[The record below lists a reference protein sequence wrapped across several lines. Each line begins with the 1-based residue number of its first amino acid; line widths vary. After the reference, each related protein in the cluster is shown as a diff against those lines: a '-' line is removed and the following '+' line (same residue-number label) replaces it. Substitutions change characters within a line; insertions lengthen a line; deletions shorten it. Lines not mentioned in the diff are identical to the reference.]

1 MIIVCPYSLV
11 QSLVARHKVG
21 HVVSLLAPET
31 QHLAIETIDQ
41 RRHLRLSFHDIV
53 EEMEGLTTPQPSD
66 TEKLVRFFDEWDK
79 ADPMLIH
86 CWAGISRSTAAC
98 FTAMCM
104 LRPNSDEEQLALHLR
119 ELSPSASPNR
129 LIVSQADAVLGRE
142 GRMVAAVDK
151 IGRGCEASE
160 GVPFSF
166 AP

>member
-1 MIIVCPYSLV
+1 MIIVCPYSAV
-11 QSLVARHKVG
+11 HSLVARHKVG
-21 HVVSLLAPET
+21 HVASLLAPET
-31 QHLAIETIDQ
+31 QHLAITGIDQ

-53 EEMEGLTTPQPSD
+53 EATDGLVSPQPQD
-66 TEKLVRFFDEWDK
+66 TEKLVEFFESWDK

-104 LRPNSDEEQLALHLR
+104 LRPGPVEEELARHLR

-129 LIVSQADAVLGRE
+129 LIVSHADAILGRG
-142 GRMVAAVDK
+142 GRMVAAIEA
-151 IGRGCEASE
+151 IGRGCEATE

-166 AP
+166 LP

>member
-1 MIIVCPYSLV
+1 MIIVCPYSSV
-11 QSLVARHKVG
+11 QSLVAQHKVG

-31 QHLAIETIDQ
+31 QHPDIASIDR

-53 EEMEGLTTPQPSD
+53 EEMEGLVTPQPSD
-66 TEKLVRFFDEWDK
+66 TEKLVQFFDEWDK

-104 LRPNSDEEQLALHLR
+104 LRPKSDEEKLALHLR

-129 LIVSQADAVLGRE
+129 LIVSQADAVLGRG
-142 GRMVAAVDK
+142 GRMIAAIGK

-166 AP
+166 VP